1 MAVKQRYFL
10 VIFILTTRINY
21 WLQRKGKKK
30 KTCLGRLC
38 CIKEEVLYV
47 CNDKWHWLHFHYKCV
62 QNFVDIPLKSNKN
75 SFVIAVLPL
84 HNKKHS

>member
-21 WLQRKGKKK
+21 WLQRKGKK

-84 HNKKHS
+84 HNKKYS